1 MRAAFLAFALIAT
14 PVLAQAPANIP
25 SGTYAVDTG
34 HTQVLFTVMHLGISE
49 YTGQFTQ
56 PTGSLTLDT
65 AHPANSKVEVTFPI
79 AKVSTTVPALDAH
92 LKTADFF
99 DAAKFPDG
107 KFVSTKVV
115 VNGTN
120 ATITGDLTL
129 KGVTK
134 PVVLQA
140 HFTGGGPH
148 PMTKKPNVG
157 FSATTVVKRSDFGV
171 SYGIPMISDDVKL
184 TINAAFAQQ

>member
-14 PVLAQAPANIP
+14 PVLAQAPASIP
-25 SGTYAVDTG
+25 SGTYNVDG
-34 HTQVLFTVMHLGISE
+34 PHTQVLFTVNHFGISE

-56 PTGSLTLDT
+56 PTGTLTLDT
-65 AHPANSKVEVTFPI
+65 AHPANSKVEITFPI

-92 LKTADFF
+92 LKSKDFF
-99 DAAKFPDG
+99 DADAFPEG

-115 VNGTN
+115 VDGTN

-129 KGVTK
+129 HGVTK
-134 PVVLQA
+134 PVVLKA
-140 HFTGGGPH
+140 HLVGSGA
-148 PMTKKPNVG
+148 PMGKKLNVG
-157 FSATTVVKRSDFGV
+157 FSATTVVKRSEYGIKFGV
-171 SYGIPMISDDVKL
+171 PMLSDDVKL